1 MINKVTRRSTTLDQT
16 HFTVDTL
23 GLGRL
28 LPARAILSAGTSR
41 RIWALVYVWGTL
53 VYVCFVSSM
62 GTTGSREHNA
72 TIEGRK
78 FAISTRA
85 RHVSSQPPPRLT
97 NLLSCIQRFSF
108 PFIAFPNWKFAPAVS
123 ERSLENRVPG
133 LDHREFYVSNVFDS
147 GLIWYSSYD
156 LIITLNIRDIYILD
170 RVWNLIKDHREF
182 YSFQMFSIL
191 GFCYSSYDLNF
202 W

>member
-1 MINKVTRRSTTLDQT
+1 MINKVTRRSMTLDQT

-28 LPARAILSAGTSR
+28 LLARAILSAGTSR
-41 RIWALVYVWGTL
+41 RIWALIYVWSTL
-53 VYVCFVSSM
+53 VCVCVYFVSSM

-97 NLLSCIQRFSF
+97 NLLSVSNAFLF
-108 PFIAFPNWKFAPAVS
+108 PSSLFLTGNLSQPYQNKVWKI
-123 ERSLENRVPG
+123 RV
-133 LDHREFYVSNVFDS
+133 HREFYVSNVFDPEF
-147 GLIWYSSYD
+147 
-156 LIITLNIRDIYILD
+156 LIITLNIRDILD
-170 RVWNLIKDHREF
+170 HVWNLIKDHREF
-182 YSFQMFSIL
+182 YIFES
-191 GFCYSSYDLNF
+191 GFLLFIMIWIFGNFYS
-202 W
+202 

>member
-28 LPARAILSAGTSR
+28 LLARAILSAGTSR
-41 RIWALVYVWGTL
+41 RIWALVYVWGIL
-53 VYVCFVSSM
+53 VYVYFVSSM

-97 NLLSCIQRFSF
+97 NLLS
-108 PFIAFPNWKFAPAVS
+108 
-123 ERSLENRVPG
+123 
-133 LDHREFYVSNVFDS
+133 VSNAFLFPSSLFLTGNLPRLCQNKVWRIVFR
-147 GLIWYSSYD
+147 SS
-156 LIITLNIRDIYILD
+156 ITGNFMFR
-170 RVWNLIKDHREF
+170 
-182 YSFQMFSIL
+182 MFSIL
-191 GFCYSSYDLNF
+191 D
-202 W
+202 

>member
-1 MINKVTRRSTTLDQT
+1 MTRRSTTLDQT

-28 LPARAILSAGTSR
+28 LLARAILSAGTSR

-53 VYVCFVSSM
+53 VYVYFVSSM

-97 NLLSCIQRFSF
+97 NLLSVSQRFSF
-108 PFIAFPNWKFAPAVS
+108 PFVAFPNWKFAVLCQNKVWRILFRSGARSQGILYFERFRFWVS
-123 ERSLENRVPG
+123 DNHSQYSWYLYSWSCLEFNKRS
-133 LDHREFYVSNVFDS
+133 
-147 GLIWYSSYD
+147 
-156 LIITLNIRDIYILD
+156 
-170 RVWNLIKDHREF
+170 
-182 YSFQMFSIL
+182 
-191 GFCYSSYDLNF
+191 
-202 W
+202 